1 MEIQA
6 IMRQIT
12 ASVSFLPM
20 LDTACKIYIYIY
32 LFFPFKLNEMILN
45 YWIIKLAQQTHTIIF
60 LGTFNILA
68 YTDKDAVVPTEWVD
82 SDPKYITR
90 NAEQVK
96 LRSFSTSV
104 HKVDAMVAY
113 RVGDE

>member
-1 MEIQA
+1 
-6 IMRQIT
+6 
-12 ASVSFLPM
+12 
-20 LDTACKIYIYIY
+20 
-32 LFFPFKLNEMILN
+32 
-45 YWIIKLAQQTHTIIF
+45 
-60 LGTFNILA
+60 LA